1 MIKKVLK
8 MTCLGTV
15 LLLVSFFT
23 QGDGDDSVQAA
34 EKVRAGIPSRS
45 ALWWAHFVAEDK
57 RFYDAE
63 GLSVETVLIQS
74 GAARAVQILTARD
87 LDFVTAGTI
96 SSLTAYLKRSPVVFV
111 SGLINDSPFQ
121 VYAAPEIQSIKDLKG
136 RAIASGAPGGP
147 PHFVATVVLQAAGL
161 DPKKDVRQFAFAGAN
176 NRILAL
182 EQREVQAAVLS
193 PPFSF
198 RAIELGFKKI
208 ADARDY
214 LKEDQN
220 DGITISR
227 ALAQKDPEKVR
238 KFLRGLVKAM
248 RFIGFNREESIK
260 VLGKYTQQPRPILEK
275 TYDFM
280 VPTISEKIS
289 ERGIKT
295 IYEYLVD
302 NGIVSASGDLKG
314 FVDTRFLPRDQ

>member
-23 QGDGDDSVQAA
+23 QCDGDDGVQAA
-34 EKVRAGIPSRS
+34 EKVRVGIPSRS

-57 RFYDAE
+57 KFYEEE
-63 GLSVETVLIQS
+63 GLALETVLIQG
-74 GAARAVQILTARD
+74 GAARAVQILIAGD

-96 SSLTAYLKRSPVVFV
+96 ASLTAYLRGSPVVFV
-111 SGLINDSPFQ
+111 SGLINESPFQ
-121 VYAAPEIQSIKDLKG
+121 IYAVSEIKSVGALRG
-136 RAIASGAPGGP
+136 RAIASGGPGGP
-147 PHFVATVVLQAAGL
+147 PHFVATVALRAAGL
-161 DPKKDVRQFAFAGAN
+161 DPKKDVRQFAIAGAN
-176 NRILAL
+176 NRIVAL
-182 EQREVQAAVLS
+182 EQRQVHAAVLS

-198 RAIELGFKKI
+198 RAIEMGFKKI

-220 DGITISR
+220 DGITTSKEMV
-227 ALAQKDPEKVR
+227 QKDPEKIR
-238 KFLRGLVKAM
+238 KFLRALVKGM
-248 RFIGFNREESIK
+248 RFIAANREEAIK
-260 VLGKYTQQPRPILEK
+260 VLAKYTQQPRPILEK

-289 ERGIKT
+289 EKGIEA
-295 IYEYLVD
+295 IYQYLVD
-302 NGIVSASGDLKG
+302 NGIVSGAGDLKG
-314 FVDTRFLPRDQ
+314 FVDTRFLPRGQ